1 MNRFLT
7 EILEQPKSLKDT
19 LDYYSGQVGK
29 MQLEIIGE
37 FFNRGNF
44 QEIIFTGMGS
54 SYFTSYAAS
63 CLFSSLGIH
72 SFALNTSEL
81 LYNNFSLITDKTLI
95 VCVSQSG
102 DSVEIVKLLEKLP
115 GNISFIGVSNEEK
128 SSLSIKSRMTLFSKA
143 GREEMT
149 SSKTYTSTILVLFIL
164 GWFLS
169 KKWNN
174 EKILQIKK
182 LTSQTS
188 ELIENYKNLISN
200 EFDFLGDVDFLQFI
214 GRGPLF
220 SSALQS
226 ELMFKEASQVPASAT
241 LGGEFRH
248 GPMEMVKAGFKSI
261 LFAAEGNTYDQSI
274 KMAVDIAKYQGKV
287 IIITNKSPHISDNN
301 IRIILIDQPDEYLF
315 TIQSIIPVQLMVNY
329 LALSKGHEPGNFVH
343 GGKVTLTE

>member
-1 MNRFLT
+1 
-7 EILEQPKSLKDT
+7 
-19 LDYYSGQVGK
+19 
-29 MQLEIIGE
+29 
-37 FFNRGNF
+37 
-44 QEIIFTGMGS
+44 
-54 SYFTSYAAS
+54 
-63 CLFSSLGIH
+63 
-72 SFALNTSEL
+72 
-81 LYNNFSLITDKTLI
+81 
-95 VCVSQSG
+95 
-102 DSVEIVKLLEKLP
+102 
-115 GNISFIGVSNEEK
+115 
-128 SSLSIKSRMTLFSKA
+128 MTLFSKA

>member
-1 MNRFLT
+1 MNKFLA
-7 EILEQPKSLKDT
+7 EILEQPKSLKAT
-19 LDYYSGQVGK
+19 LDFYSGQEGK
-29 MQLEIIGE
+29 KLLKIIGE
-37 FFNRGNF
+37 FFHKENF

-54 SYFTSYAAS
+54 SFFTSYAAS
-63 CLFSSLGIH
+63 CLFNNLGIH
-72 SFALNTSEL
+72 SFAMNTSEL

-102 DSVEIVKLLEKLP
+102 DSIEIVKLLEKLP
-115 GNISFIGVSNEEK
+115 SDISFIGVSNEEK
-128 SSLSIKSRMTLFSKA
+128 GSLSNKSSMSLFSKA
-143 GREEMT
+143 GKEEMT
-149 SSKTYTSTILVLFIL
+149 STKTYTSTILVLFIL
-164 GWFLS
+164 GWFLA

-182 LTSQTS
+182 LTSQSS
-188 ELIENYKNLISN
+188 ELIENYKKLISN
-200 EFDFLGDVDFLQFI
+200 EFDFFGDIEFLQFI
-214 GRGPLF
+214 GRGPLY

-226 ELMFKEASQVPASAT
+226 ELMFKEASKVPASAT

-274 KMAVDIAKYQGKV
+274 KMAIDIAKYHGKV
-287 IIITNKSPHISDNN
+287 IIITNKSPHISDAN
-301 IRIILIDQPDEYLF
+301 IRIITMDQPDEYLF